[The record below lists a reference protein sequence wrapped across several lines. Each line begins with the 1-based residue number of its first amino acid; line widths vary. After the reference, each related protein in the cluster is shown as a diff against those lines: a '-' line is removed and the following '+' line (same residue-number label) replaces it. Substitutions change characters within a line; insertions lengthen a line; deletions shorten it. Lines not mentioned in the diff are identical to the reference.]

1 VQVRGIG
8 RPGWAR
14 LACFG
19 FAALAGLALP
29 VAGRLAAPAPAARPC
44 RPAGITVACVFP
56 AGPARTWQVP
66 YGVVRLVVTVTGGA
80 GAHGGT
86 GPGEDRAI
94 LSGFRLS
101 GLSLRLSPGGTSS
114 VAIAPSSSRPTPS
127 RPTLTAPSPSAPS
140 PSAPSPS
147 ALPSAAPPSVASPLV
162 VAGGG
167 YPVFPAAT
175 TVTDG
180 ITVTPAP
187 APAVSGGPA
196 SPVTAGR
203 VSAGSVTVSYTRRR
217 TALTAVSAVPAA
229 GTSAAGPALLASAR
243 LTAAGFPV
251 AGQPVTF
258 TAGGTFLCAAVTG
271 SGGVVGCRDGYA
283 RPLLLGWRHGITA
296 SYRGGLSYEPSA
308 SLGPVTRPR

>member
-1 VQVRGIG
+1 M
-8 RPGWAR
+8 
-14 LACFG
+14 
-19 FAALAGLALP
+19 
-29 VAGRLAAPAPAARPC
+29 PA
-44 RPAGITVACVFP
+44 AGITVACVFP

-86 GPGEDRAI
+86 GSGGEYRAI
-94 LSGFRLS
+94 LSGFVLS

-147 ALPSAAPPSVASPLV
+147 APPSAAPPSVASPLV

-187 APAVSGGPA
+187 APAVTGGPA
-196 SPVTAGR
+196 SPVPTGRMSPAECRLAAGR
-203 VSAGSVTVSYTRRR
+203 
-217 TALTAVSAVPAA
+217 LAA
-229 GTSAAGPALLASAR
+229 
-243 LTAAGFPV
+243 
-251 AGQPVTF
+251 
-258 TAGGTFLCAAVTG
+258 
-271 SGGVVGCRDGYA
+271 
-283 RPLLLGWRHGITA
+283 
-296 SYRGGLSYEPSA
+296 
-308 SLGPVTRPR
+308 